1 MEIVETRENAV
12 VILEPRGRI
21 DARTA
26 GLLEEKVLRLLDGG
40 ERRLVFDL
48 AGLDYISSAGLRVF
62 LVAAK
67 RLRSTDGTLA
77 LAALQDRVHAVFEM
91 AGMSSILRVC
101 RTRAE
106 AVAAV

>member
-1 MEIVETRENAV
+1 MEIVETRKNAV

-21 DARTA
+21 DASTA
-26 GLLEEKVLRLLDGG
+26 GLLEEKVLGLLDGG

-67 RLRSTDGTLA
+67 RLRSAGGTVA

-91 AGMSSILRVC
+91 AGLLSILRVC
-101 RTRAE
+101 RTREE
-106 AVAAV
+106 AVAVA